1 MKCVRDQKT
10 GAVVRVTEA
19 AARELVEAGADY
31 TTKTAWRRQVA
42 KELSE

>member
-19 AARELVEAGADY
+19 AARELVEEGADY
-31 TTKTAWRRQVA
+31 TTKTAWRKQRA
-42 KELSE
+42 KEALD

>member
-19 AARELVEAGADY
+19 AARELVEEGAEY

-42 KELSE
+42 KDALE